1 MPLLQIEVIVHSTTT
16 TSRSST
22 SSSKQEE
29 TVLTMWLFLLL
40 DQQSNTCETFDL
52 GGSSSE
58 MTTIANLGGLQEI
71 PSRVKDAISKES

>member
-52 GGSSSE
+52 GGSSGE